1 MKNSYD
7 RPRKIRHAPNFYA
20 IGKIAGYVVMFIIGY
35 FVTIALRLIF
45 NI

>member
-1 MKNSYD
+1 MKNDYYK
-7 RPRKIRHAPNFYA
+7 PRKIRHAPNFYG
-20 IGKIAGYVVMFIIGY
+20 IGKVIGYVVMFIIGY